1 MEIVFYKKADQ
12 HRSPYTYNI
21 NDNKNNKNVKNNGI
35 HMISTFTYSIILSL
49 KLITKVCL
57 VFTHQ
62 YQVVHV
68 HMRMVQQCTDHLV
81 CWKNLGQLKFE
92 YTEVCTVHM
101 VCILL

>member
-1 MEIVFYKKADQ
+1 MEIVFYKKADL
-12 HRSPYTYNI
+12 HRSPNMYNL
-21 NDNKNNKNVKNNGI
+21 NDKKMHVKNNRI

-92 YTEVCTVHM
+92 
-101 VCILL
+101 

>member
-1 MEIVFYKKADQ
+1 MEIVFLKKADQ
-12 HRSPYTYNI
+12 HRSPNMCNI
-21 NDNKNNKNVKNNGI
+21 SDKKNNKNVKNNGI

-92 YTEVCTVHM
+92 
-101 VCILL
+101 